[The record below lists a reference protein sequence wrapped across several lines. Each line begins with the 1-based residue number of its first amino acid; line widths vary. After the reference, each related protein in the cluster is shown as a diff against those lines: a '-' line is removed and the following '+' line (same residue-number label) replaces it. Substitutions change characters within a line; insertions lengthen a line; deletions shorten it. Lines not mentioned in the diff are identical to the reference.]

1 MCGVLIGVQVL
12 ELEPGHRSAYVM
24 RGEAHRQ
31 LGNEQE
37 AIEDYTRALFIDPTD
52 VEAYLVRGE
61 ANLADHNYLDALHDF
76 QKALDLQVR
85 KSPFSNTAAATFG
98 SPPYRI
104 TRPEREKGSGDSW
117 GGPPR

>member
-1 MCGVLIGVQVL
+1 MKRNPSAQVL

-24 RGEAHRQ
+24 RGEANRQ

-52 VEAYLVRGE
+52 VDAYLVRGE

-76 QKALDLQVR
+76 QKALDLQVIHCAQQR
-85 KSPFSNTAAATFG
+85 RATFV
-98 SPPYRI
+98 
-104 TRPEREKGSGDSW
+104 
-117 GGPPR
+117 